1 MINKEFF
8 KLAEEDAVAR
18 GFELDEVLGCMERAL
33 IGAFKKEHGNT
44 SCKVEFKKDR
54 NEIILYS
61 IHKVVEQ
68 YTVYDEENPE
78 VETDEPKYAEM
89 LLADAKKIKQSYKV
103 GDLVT
108 QVENLKNY
116 SRLTILSASNVYKQG
131 IRTLERE
138 KAYVYFK
145 GLENEMITAE
155 VSNIGERF
163 LTLSLGFNVTSILLL
178 SELLPNDSFAIGDYI
193 RVYVKK
199 VEQTTKEPK
208 VIVSRTERNLVTR
221 LLENYIPEIKSG
233 IIEIKGIARDPGD
246 RTKIAIYSNSPDV
259 DAIGSCVG
267 EGGARIKEIVNA
279 LGGEKVDL
287 YQWSENPE
295 ELIAN
300 SLQPASVT
308 KVLEVDPKNKTSRVV
323 VPDDHLSLAIGKQ
336 GQNVRLAVQSCGWKI
351 DIMPTSE
358 AFEKGLIQILGL

>member
-44 SCKVEFKKDR
+44 SCRVEFKKDR

-61 IHKVVEQ
+61 VHKVVEE
-68 YTVYDEENPE
+68 YTVYDEENPAP
-78 VETDEPKYAEM
+78 ETEEPVYAEM

-145 GLENEMITAE
+145 ALENEMITAE
-155 VSNIGERF
+155 VANIGERF
-163 LTLSLGFNVTSILLL
+163 LTLSLGS
-178 SELLPNDSFAIGDYI
+178 
-193 RVYVKK
+193 
-199 VEQTTKEPK
+199 
-208 VIVSRTERNLVTR
+208 LVVCSTF
-221 LLENYIPEIKSG
+221 LTYTL
-233 IIEIKGIARDPGD
+233 
-246 RTKIAIYSNSPDV
+246 
-259 DAIGSCVG
+259 
-267 EGGARIKEIVNA
+267 
-279 LGGEKVDL
+279 
-287 YQWSENPE
+287 
-295 ELIAN
+295 
-300 SLQPASVT
+300 
-308 KVLEVDPKNKTSRVV
+308 
-323 VPDDHLSLAIGKQ
+323 
-336 GQNVRLAVQSCGWKI
+336 
-351 DIMPTSE
+351 M
-358 AFEKGLIQILGL
+358 